1 MNANTPA
8 TPVLPRNSSNADFD
22 QGLEKEFE
30 ISQYLRVLNR
40 SKGIIFSVTLL
51 CLSVGI
57 YIAQTTEPIY
67 NATAKILADPY
78 QPNAD
83 REEQYIASAMVFLF
97 FETQYEIIR
106 SRAITAKVVERLGLV
121 EKAKRKQQ
129 KNQPTTSWIKTL
141 KEEVKTLIGY
151 ESDTSGPLSDSDLKV
166 MIANAISAKIIVSG
180 GRKNQIIT
188 INYQSKDP
196 QEAADIINALADVY
210 IEFGLS
216 TRLTDVQN
224 QQKWLTTQ
232 YQQLQESLE
241 QSESR
246 VKEYQEQQGLINSYQ
261 QRSIA
266 NIQLQSLNTNLV
278 AAQTELSV
286 KSEEYALIQ
295 GIKNGTKNFSSLAQ
309 IMQDPTIFKLLQDE
323 TNKRSKVNELD
334 ERYGQLHPKMIAA
347 RTELKNATENLKNET
362 SKIILRIESQ
372 YNLAKLQVTNINT
385 LINKTKD
392 DIRAI
397 QDEST
402 SLVSLEREVE
412 NNRRIYEAFQS
423 RLLEANVKGEISAS
437 NVHIIDKATVP
448 RVAISPNV
456 KKIIIM
462 ASIFGVFLGCAL
474 AFLREMANNTFKTR
488 VLLEE
493 KLKLAVLGITPY
505 IKDEKGS
512 IAPEQ
517 QYLSDNRSA
526 FAESINSIRT
536 GIMFSNI
543 DNPPKRILVTSAM
556 GAEGKSTLAINLA
569 VAFSHI
575 GKTLLLEVDLRKP
588 SIGKNLDFGKTSGL
602 SNILCGEVKVLSDVV
617 KPLNNGQ
624 LNIITSGSIPQN
636 PLELLSSTK
645 FEELLTSLSEH
656 YEHIILDGPP
666 TMPVSDSGVL
676 ANKVD
681 GVIIAVRA
689 NKTKIKAAKEAV
701 SRLQKL
707 NANLIGSV
715 LTVAELKKMNYYGDH
730 YYAGEY
736 YGIEPEDEKV

>member
-1 MNANTPA
+1 MNAITTVKPVSPA
-8 TPVLPRNSSNADFD
+8 NLANVDFD
-22 QGLEKEFE
+22 QGFEKEFE
-30 ISQYLRVLNR
+30 ISQYLRILNR
-40 SKGIIFSVTLL
+40 SKLIIGLITML
-51 CLSVGI
+51 CLFVGI
-57 YIAQTTEPIY
+57 YIAQTTEPVY

-106 SRAITAKVVERLGLV
+106 SRAITSKVVERLGLV
-121 EKAKRKQQ
+121 EKAKAEQQ
-129 KNQPTTSWIKTL
+129 KNQPASSWIQPL
-141 KEEVKTLIGY
+141 KDEVKKLIGY
-151 ESDTSGPLSDSDLKV
+151 ESNTSGVLSDSDLKV
-166 MIANAISAKIIVSG
+166 FLANAISSNIIVSG

-196 QEAADIINALADVY
+196 QEAADIINALADAY
-210 IEFGLS
+210 IEFGLT

-232 YQQLQESLE
+232 YQQLQKNLE
-241 QSESR
+241 ESESR

-261 QRSIA
+261 QRAMA
-266 NIQLQSLNTNLV
+266 NTQLQSLNTNLV

-295 GIKNGTKNFSSLAQ
+295 AIKNGTKNYSSLAQ
-309 IMQDPTIFKLLQDE
+309 IMQDTTIVTLLQDE
-323 TNKRSKVNELD
+323 TNKRSNVQELD

-347 RTELKNATENLKNET
+347 RTELRNATENLANET
-362 SKIILRIESQ
+362 SKIIVRIESQ
-372 YNLAKLQVTNINT
+372 YNLAKLQVKNINA

-392 DIRAI
+392 GVRAI

-448 RVAISPNV
+448 RRPISPNV
-456 KKIIIM
+456 KKIIM
-462 ASIFGVFLGCAL
+462 LGGIFGLFLGVAM
-474 AFLREMANNTFKTR
+474 AFLREMANNTFRTPD
-488 VLLEE
+488 LIEE
-493 KLKLAVLGITPY
+493 KLRLAVLGITPY
-505 IKDEKGS
+505 IKDEKNAVS
-512 IAPEQ
+512 PEK
-517 QYLSDNRSA
+517 QYLHDNRTP
-526 FAESINSIRT
+526 FAESINTIRT

-543 DNPPKRILVTSAM
+543 DNPPKTILVTSAT
-556 GAEGKSTLAINLA
+556 GAEGKSTLAMNLA
-569 VAFSHI
+569 VAFSQI

-588 SIGKNLDFGKTSGL
+588 SISKNLDFGKTLGL
-602 SNILCGEVKVLSDVV
+602 SNIISGEVKVFSDVV
-617 KPLNNGQ
+617 KTINNDQ
-624 LNIITSGSIPQN
+624 LSIITSGSIPQN
-636 PLELLSSTK
+636 PMELLSSIK
-645 FEELLTSLSEH
+645 FEKLLALLCEH

-666 TMPVSDSGVL
+666 TLPVSDSCVI

-681 GVIIAVRA
+681 GVITTVRA
-689 NKTKIKAAKEAV
+689 EQTKIKVAKESV
-701 SRLQKL
+701 TRLQKL
-707 NANLIGSV
+707 NANIIGAV
-715 LTVAELKKMNYYGDH
+715 LTVAELKKMSYYGDH

-736 YGIEPEDEKV
+736 YGVKPTATNE